1 METVMLLIATRYCIT
16 PMITVLKKY
25 KENPEFFKGA
35 FSVVKK
41 IIVKIKKGDESTTKK
56 KSVFSIF
63 KRKANDTNTAISEE
77 EINKFGWK
85 KLDQNSPISIESS
98 IASIVQSK
106 NGYEAKIIISNNTND
121 NLIIKEVTATSTDLI
136 INSTIC
142 NVKNLRAR
150 SQMVIT
156 MDVSDIVADPSKLSV
171 AYICER
177 NFEENLVVIEF
188 ELKKKV

>member
-1 METVMLLIATRYCIT
+1 M
-16 PMITVLKKY
+16 
-25 KENPEFFKGA
+25 
-35 FSVVKK
+35 
-41 IIVKIKKGDESTTKK
+41 
-56 KSVFSIF
+56 
-63 KRKANDTNTAISEE
+63 
-77 EINKFGWK
+77 
-85 KLDQNSPISIESS
+85 DQNSPISIESS